1 MLGTDAFG
9 DKIKTPAMIANERQ
23 ANERHAKERQT
34 KEHA

>member
-9 DKIKTPAMIANERQ
+9 DKIKTPAMIANER
-23 ANERHAKERQT
+23 RAKERQT